1 MSFTGSTS
9 IGKRISSIVHSRFG
23 RTILE
28 LGGNNACVVLE
39 DANLELVIKAVTF
52 AAVGTAG

>member
-9 IGKRISSIVHSRFG
+9 IGKRVSEIVSKRFG

-28 LGGNNACVVLE
+28 LGGNNACVVME
-39 DANLELVIKAVTF
+39 DANLNLVL
-52 AAVGTAG
+52 